1 MFQFLLKLFQSHW
14 INVILLFCSKHAL
27 LIYMQEYVNEY
38 WMFWVSVFANICPA
52 EVFVST
58 NVMDAQEYLM
68 PMAKIKL
75 MAKYISPRDS
85 D

>member
-1 MFQFLLKLFQSHW
+1 
-14 INVILLFCSKHAL
+14 
-27 LIYMQEYVNEY
+27 MQEYVNEY